1 MHFSNAEH
9 LRPGPVDSAA
19 LKFLGRCAYNI
30 SAESTIPCGDCDLR
44 KAFDSRK
51 FIQRWKR
58 GKDKK
63 EWLFALAI
71 VKAGLQREGNLDETA
86 EKEIAR
92 ALDEL
97 NISAEELRRYL
108 DRNRA
113 EVLRLLDSRP
123 E

>member
-1 MHFSNAEH
+1 M
-9 LRPGPVDSAA
+9 
-19 LKFLGRCAYNI
+19 
-30 SAESTIPCGDCDLR
+30 R
-44 KAFDSRK
+44 KAFNSRK

-63 EWLFALAI
+63 AWLFALAI
-71 VKAGLQREGNLDETA
+71 VKAGLQREGNLDERA

-108 DRNRA
+108 DRNRT

-123 E
+123 G

>member
-1 MHFSNAEH
+1 M
-9 LRPGPVDSAA
+9 
-19 LKFLGRCAYNI
+19 
-30 SAESTIPCGDCDLR
+30 R

-71 VKAGLQREGNLDETA
+71 VKAGLQREGNLDERA
-86 EKEIAR
+86 EKEITR

-97 NISAEELRRYL
+97 NISAEELRGYL

-123 E
+123 G

>member
-1 MHFSNAEH
+1 M
-9 LRPGPVDSAA
+9 
-19 LKFLGRCAYNI
+19 
-30 SAESTIPCGDCDLR
+30 R

-71 VKAGLQREGNLDETA
+71 VKAGLQREGNLDERA

-108 DRNRA
+108 DGNRA

-123 E
+123 G